1 MKTKK
6 SRLRSVSGF
15 TLAELLMVVI
25 ILLLASSIAT
35 VGISSAANAYQ
46 KVVDSAN
53 AQLLLSTTVSSLR
66 RALAMASEV
75 KEDGEKL
82 VYTSGETGLA
92 ITLVSAGDGIRQQW
106 TNTKGESED
115 HLLVTEKA
123 ATKGMISSFSGITF
137 SDGVFTVSGLKI
149 VKNGHEYAGLKAPI
163 MIRAVTLDAAPTPTA
178 GP

>member
-53 AQLLLSTTVSSLR
+53 AQLLLSTTISSLR
-66 RALAMASEV
+66 RELAMASEV

-123 ATKGMISSFSGITF
+123 ATKDMISSFSGITF
-137 SDGVFTVSGLKI
+137 SGGVYTVSGLKI
-149 VKNGHEYAGLKAPI
+149 VKNGHEYAGLNAPI
-163 MIRAVTLDAAPTPTA
+163 VIRAVTLDAAPTPTA